1 MKRAAGYV
9 ATFLAGS
16 ILTAGVAWADTL
28 VQAEAG
34 DASIFVE
41 GSRVSSPPKLVYD
54 DTTYLPIWYIFQ
66 ALNLLGVHYT
76 WDGTNLSLTS
86 DTSSQYASGSGS
98 DSANQDDGT
107 PLVPLS
113 KLPYTYTSPNGMQLT
128 IQSISREANAT
139 VLQLTLTNGGKVAG
153 DASMLTTFI
162 LAGNQYVGLVAQDPQ
177 FTGQLQPGTSVSG
190 NVTLTGL
197 PEDTKQFTLY
207 FQLTEGYSTD
217 RQNVTFDTTQ

>member
-28 VQAEAG
+28 VQAKAG

-41 GSRVSSPPKLVYD
+41 GNRVSSPPKLVYD

-98 DSANQDDGT
+98 DSANPGNGA

-128 IQSISREANAT
+128 IQSISRETNAT
-139 VLQLTLTNGGKVAG
+139 VLNVTLTNGGKVAG

-197 PEDTKQFTLY
+197 PEDAKQFTLY